1 VLCSLLVSLFQGKDA
16 QVVTIKEGDAALLK
30 TRVVK
35 EREIV
40 MDLVMEVS
48 MMDMM
53 DAREIL
59 NVAATTASSLVVS
72 TMKKM
77 IAARNL
83 QILQL

>member
-1 VLCSLLVSLFQGKDA
+1 MQGKDA

-35 EREIV
+35 ERETV
-40 MDLVMEVS
+40 MDLVMEDS

-59 NVAATTASSLVVS
+59 NVAVTTASSLVVS